1 MKSRSMKK
9 KGKHGKYSVEFH
21 NGKYSTLYITK
32 IWKLN
37 MSLLMP
43 EQTVLRDSS
52 ICRDLCVFALLR
64 FIIVENRVC
73 IVSFL
78 LVL

>member
-9 KGKHGKYSVEFH
+9 DGKHGKYSVEFH

-43 EQTVLRDSS
+43 E
-52 ICRDLCVFALLR
+52 
-64 FIIVENRVC
+64 
-73 IVSFL
+73 
-78 LVL
+78 